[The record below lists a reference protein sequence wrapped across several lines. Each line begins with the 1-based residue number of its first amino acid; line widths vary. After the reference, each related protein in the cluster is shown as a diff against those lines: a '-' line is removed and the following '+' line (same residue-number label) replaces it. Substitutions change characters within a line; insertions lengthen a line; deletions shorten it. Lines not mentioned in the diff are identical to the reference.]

1 MNIELCFTSLGL
13 WDFIDIGRPNI
24 IDNNRWKKEAM
35 VIVDI
40 RNAVDPS
47 IQNILADICDSKEA

>member
-1 MNIELCFTSLGL
+1 MNIELRFTSLGL
-13 WDFIDIGRPNI
+13 CDFIDIVRPNI

-47 IQNILADICDSKEA
+47 IENILADICDPKEA